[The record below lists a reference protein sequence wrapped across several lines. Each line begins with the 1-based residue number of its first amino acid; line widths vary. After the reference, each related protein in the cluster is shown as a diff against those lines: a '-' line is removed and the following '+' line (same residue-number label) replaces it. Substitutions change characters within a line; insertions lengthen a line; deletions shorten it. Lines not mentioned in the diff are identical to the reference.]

1 MEFRRYQNDNIA
13 IVKQLFVKTFTD
25 SEGKDEGILIGTLV
39 NDFLTNSTNKN
50 LNVFIALD
58 NEKIIGCIIFS
69 KLRFEES
76 NTNAFLLSPV
86 AVHPDYQGKGI
97 GQKLIDFGH
106 SELRMNNVQLVITY
120 GDINF
125 YSKVGYKLITED
137 IIQAPLKLSYPEGW
151 LGQSLLGEEIKPV
164 KGKTYCAVELNKPEI
179 W

>member
-76 NTNAFLLSPV
+76 NTSAFLLSPV
-86 AVHPDYQGKGI
+86 AVHTDYQGKGI

-106 SELRMNNVQLVITY
+106 SELKQNNVQLVFTY

-125 YSKVGYKLITED
+125 YSIRTIKAFVKIGLLKAGLIITLPLMFQD
-137 IIQAPLKLSYPEGW
+137 LKLLFSR
-151 LGQSLLGEEIKPV
+151 SFF
-164 KGKTYCAVELNKPEI
+164 
-179 W
+179 